1 MSTLESRIA
10 ALLSVLSEGEN
21 AVQCPLAIFAHGL
34 RESYWAQVH
43 HANGGTDVGS
53 SNMNNNNNNNNNNHA
68 PDLSDVLAERSLALL
83 REEEAISSDEAALRV
98 AYDKLRAEMARVE
111 AQLQSFERR
120 SRELAQQKAF
130 CKLAMNLLVTG
141 EVPEFYTPDAEFVVG
156 APREDSDPTPE
167 NAANTTVDGSEAVP
181 EVAPMS
187 SGSPKRTRRSTSMPK
202 HQKQNNHQPQQPSQQ
217 NTGSGGNSRS
227 QDLSAS
233 VEKDSNHVSEGS
245 IGSRDRNTQY
255 PLASENTPLSSRNS
269 TRSSPTGSALLAMLR
284 LPDVKET
291 TLLHALE
298 SFDDHYFRR
307 PLNWTKE
314 QLQELQQV
322 FIGLLKH
329 LPQPRPPIQIAEL
342 RILGHIFRASTGIN
356 HATSD
361 LTSPSNHPSPFS
373 RLSDSAIMPMLHALL
388 HEGHAVATLTRLL
401 QSVNDD
407 VKFEV
412 LECLSP
418 LIINSN
424 SQHTHSN
431 NGKNNMHN
439 SNNNTNNNNNNK
451 NSGGTVSDARKEF
464 IAAGG
469 LQPLVNIV
477 ASCTSEAVL
486 ERSLVLLWGLLARN
500 DDEAKVR
507 AEVRR
512 LGGLRAVLDLLYTDS
527 IPILE
532 NVAMTIGYITREET
546 AKIDIREAGGLEKI
560 TATLRHP
567 YESIQ
572 TKMAGAVWNCAS
584 NAENRAYLRHI
595 GCIPALLELL
605 SSPYEFVQ
613 ENAAGAL
620 WNLSVD
626 PENKTQILDYGGIA
640 ELAQLIAKSSSVSVV
655 ENASGTLWNCSA
667 AVETRPAIRKA
678 AAIPILLG
686 VLNRKSIKEQQHSD
700 LSTGKERSATL
711 PISDKILDN
720 VAGTLRNC
728 AINDQNKPAIREA
741 GGVELLLGKLKQGIL
756 QQPLS
761 IPMPTLD
768 KMSSTLWILTI
779 SPEIKHS
786 VRLSGGIP
794 LLAKILEASS
804 STAAKKSSSSNF
816 VQLSMSVKEKIVGIL
831 RNCSTVQENR
841 PAMVAAGVVRALVHV
856 VEDCYITNDTKTST
870 KQLSSSSTSQPPP
883 PPPPPPQQQQQPS
896 LQLKETV
903 ASALW
908 YLSRDD
914 KVAPREEGGLELL
927 CRLLQ
932 EEDQPSVVLEQAAG
946 ALSSL
951 TVNSQENR
959 IKLRE
964 YGGLHA
970 LLRLI
975 QVKAPLAFPQ
985 NTPNGNGGKTTFSSS
1000 TTGRS
1005 AGVNSINSSSKMDGT
1020 VSHTYAVLNALLAIR
1035 NSSSSNEDNLRCVA
1049 EWRHPQTGEG
1059 VSSSSSTSASNSTS
1073 PFTASLLYIIQYGSE
1088 DCAREAA
1095 LCVKNLCG
1103 HAKALDSLL
1112 QQDAV
1117 EVLGGLA
1124 ERGSTDSVRRAA
1136 AMTLHSLARAQRR

>member
-1 MSTLESRIA
+1 MTTLESRIA

-21 AVQCPLAIFAHGL
+21 AVQCPLAIFARGL
-34 RESYWAQVH
+34 RESFWAQVNH
-43 HANGGTDVGS
+43 TNGGSGVGS
-53 SNMNNNNNNNNNNHA
+53 SNMNSDRSKSPSNSNNNDNSNNKNHHT

-141 EVPEFYTPDAEFVVG
+141 EVPEFHAPDAEFMVG
-156 APREDSDPTPE
+156 APREDTDTTPE
-167 NAANTTVDGSEAVP
+167 NAANTAVDGSEAVP

-187 SGSPKRTRRSTSMPK
+187 SGSPKRTRRSTPIPK
-202 HQKQNNHQPQQPSQQ
+202 QQQQQQQQSKQQQQQ
-217 NTGSGGNSRS
+217 TGNGGTPRS

-233 VEKDSNHVSEGS
+233 VEKDNNNGNDGS
-245 IGSRDRNTQY
+245 MGSRDRSARYQFAAES
-255 PLASENTPLSSRNS
+255 ASPSSRNS
-269 TRSSPTGSALLAMLR
+269 SRSSPTGSALLAMLR

-298 SFDDHYFRR
+298 SFDEHYLRR
-307 PLNWTKE
+307 PSNWSKE
-314 QLQELQQV
+314 QLQELEKV

-329 LPQPRPPIQIAEL
+329 LPQPRPPIQLAEL
-342 RILGHIFRASTGIN
+342 RILGHIFRASAGKN
-356 HATSD
+356 HTTSD
-361 LTSPSNHPSPFS
+361 LATSSTLPSPFS
-373 RLSDSAIMPMLHALL
+373 RLSESTIIPMLHALL
-388 HEGHAVATLTRLL
+388 HEGHAIATLTRLL

-418 LIINSN
+418 LIINPN
-424 SQHTHSN
+424 PQHTHCNSS
-431 NGKNNMHN
+431 KSTN
-439 SNNNTNNNNNNK
+439 SNNNTNGNNNNNNNNNNMN

-464 IAAGG
+464 ISAGG

-640 ELAQLIAKSSSVSVV
+640 ELAQLIAKSTSVSVV

-686 VLNRKSIKEQQHSD
+686 VLNRKTIKEQQQNDS
-700 LSTGKERSATL
+700 LSVKERSSTL

-768 KMSSTLWILTI
+768 KMASTLWILTI

-804 STAAKKSSSSNF
+804 VTAGKKSSNSIL
-816 VQLSMSVKEKIVGIL
+816 VQLTMSVKEKIVGIL

-841 PAMVAAGVVRALVHV
+841 PAMVSAGVVRALVHV
-856 VEDCYITNDTKTST
+856 VEDCYVTNDTKTST
-870 KQLSSSSTSQPPP
+870 KQLSSTSH
-883 PPPPPPQQQQQPS
+883 QQQQEQQPS

-964 YGGLHA
+964 FGGLQA

-975 QVKAPLAFPQ
+975 EVKAPLAFPQ
-985 NTPNGNGGKTTFSSS
+985 NTRNSNGGKSAVSS
-1000 TTGRS
+1000 TAVGRAMGIS
-1005 AGVNSINSSSKMDGT
+1005 GNGSSKVDGT

-1035 NSSSSNEDNLRCVA
+1035 NSSSSNEENLRCVA
-1049 EWRHPQTGEG
+1049 EWRHQQAGEG
-1059 VSSSSSTSASNSTS
+1059 TPTSFTSSSSTS

-1095 LCVKNLCG
+1095 LCKYWVV
-1103 HAKALDSLL
+1103 L
-1112 QQDAV
+1112 QN
-1117 EVLGGLA
+1117 E
-1124 ERGSTDSVRRAA
+1124 
-1136 AMTLHSLARAQRR
+1136 ARPIL